1 MEPPWASRPMSLTDL
16 PIESDELQDP
26 LGRESGLDTASPSVI
41 PIAKT
46 PQRDGPPPH
55 IHRRDDRDD
64 DDDNGDTG
72 ISSSANIG
80 VAPAEGIEQPSPPSA
95 AWFSCMG
102 TEYEIVIGRR
112 YRISLQLLDDLEV
125 TLRFGLAIAG
135 AAAILQ
141 FLPSSQLQSHFPLSF
156 FIGIVVAIVFV
167 APPFLGTAIAN
178 SLSWVCGSLVG
189 CSFAIITIEVLG
201 PTRADNPSPVA
212 LGFII
217 FFVVFLLVYHGTS
230 VVFRR
235 SSTIIYCVFLMLWYS
250 DIKNSAATVPGP
262 YDFFLMVR
270 TSWLGLAFALAA
282 LAVPLP
288 QLGWPPL
295 LPMPRM
301 ALPKVLMG
309 TFKAADILAGVFVEL
324 ARGYE
329 LGDSSLFLDEY
340 GHRLLIRI
348 ENTERMLQGLQ
359 GLIGAAGRWEPFLS
373 WPAPRLVSFIS
384 SCCGGGIFG
393 STLRLGNI
401 GAVISNLLLMCLLQ
415 RNHINVMLRRADP
428 TATAPW
434 SRAMAPNMLADLEQL
449 AVNVSSL
456 LRQRSVL
463 HTLSPLYDR
472 STEAT
477 QERERIE
484 TETLDLVSSLTRHM
498 REHVAETLDETNA
511 AAREIAFHC
520 NALVRL
526 SVMAST
532 AVTIARVASEP
543 PIGPPFAARVIEWL
557 LEYLRFLKGG
567 VTHAFRL
574 VTLRSS
580 PRKFIVHRHRRL
592 AGSLLVSSAVVVAC
606 LFFLID
612 TLRRNVPTGFGVVTN
627 TLILM
632 DRDMWAANMQAG
644 EQRLAGTALAIAGSF
659 WLTSLW
665 PNGDQVG
672 IFLFIIAY
680 CVVARFI
687 QCNARWT
694 QMAYSF
700 QTALFLILF
709 RSGSIAKGNVT
720 TSATANAIATTLGV
734 GIVVLANL
742 VWPIRSRTLIR
753 PRIFKNLMEHFI
765 PLVQASIPPPSLRVE
780 QPTQPATN
788 DQAEVKRPKLPPA
801 ALIGKLAHS
810 TAQQEELIKEAG
822 LEPLILR
829 APFPEPEFAAVLAQ
843 QRRLAA
849 ALTPLS
855 RIGDMLAAAIKE
867 ENERRSLDEPSSSKA
882 HKFVDL
888 GDEQANLAAIVVLD
902 QDEDPAATSSSSSY
916 SLPSLSPPHEQPP
929 PPLSTSSSLLYLS
942 LDPFLDISKVI
953 CERLRAIAIATKRK
967 ELTHLPSKR
976 LYHSFLD
983 FTVHLKSA
991 VSSGELPPSVSPL
1004 LYAFA
1009 YQIRV
1014 AVFEIDSLRH
1024 AVDRLYESKTF
1035 LNLQPAIP
1043 FFALPAIRTRQ
1054 KHASV

>member
-1 MEPPWASRPMSLTDL
+1 MSLTDL
-16 PIESDELQDP
+16 PTRRDELQDP
-26 LGRESGLDTASPSVI
+26 LGRESGLDTASPSA
-41 PIAKT
+41 PTLT
-46 PQRDGPPPH
+46 PQRDPPPPH
-55 IHRRDDRDD
+55 IHRRDNRA

-80 VAPAEGIEQPSPPSA
+80 VAPAEGIQQPSPPSIA
-95 AWFSCMG
+95 TPWFKFRG

-112 YRISLQLLDDLEV
+112 YRISLQLLDDLDV
-125 TLRFGLAIAG
+125 TLRFGLAIAA

-141 FLPSSQLQSHFPLSF
+141 FLPSSQLQSHFPLPLL
-156 FIGIVVAIVFV
+156 IGIVVAVIFV

-189 CSFAIITIEVLG
+189 CSFVIITTKVLG
-201 PTRADNPSPVA
+201 SDNPSPVA

-230 VVFRR
+230 VTFRR
-235 SSTIIYCVFLMLWYS
+235 SSTIVYCLFLALWYS
-250 DIKNSAATVPGP
+250 DIKNSATVPGP

-270 TSWLGLAFALAA
+270 TSWLGLAFSLAA

-780 QPTQPATN
+780 QVMPASALP
-788 DQAEVKRPKLPPA
+788 DFDKEGSQEEQEEQQQSKAKQAKKAKLPPA

-829 APFPEPEFAAVLAQ
+829 APFPEPEFAAILAQ

-855 RIGDMLAAAIKE
+855 RIGDMLAAVIKDE
-867 ENERRSLDEPSSSKA
+867 EERRQSEASNDADKVLSSLGAET
-882 HKFVDL
+882 
-888 GDEQANLAAIVVLD
+888 QLAAIVVLD
-902 QDEDPAATSSSSSY
+902 QDEDPAATSSSSTY
-916 SLPSLSPPHEQPP
+916 SLLTPS
-929 PPLSTSSSLLYLS
+929 STPQLHRDLTYSTLPNLT
-942 LDPFLDISKVI
+942 LDPFFELASEI

-1043 FFALPAIRTRQ
+1043 FFALPAIRTR
-1054 KHASV
+1054 HAHQT

>member
-1 MEPPWASRPMSLTDL
+1 MSLTDL
-16 PIESDELQDP
+16 PTRRDELQDP

-46 PQRDGPPPH
+46 PQRDPPPPH
-55 IHRRDDRDD
+55 IHRRDD

-230 VVFRR
+230 VTFRR
-235 SSTIIYCVFLMLWYS
+235 SSTIVYCLFLALWYS
-250 DIKNSAATVPGP
+250 DIKNSATVPGP

-720 TSATANAIATTLGV
+720 TSATANAIATALGV
-734 GIVVLANL
+734 ALVALANL

-829 APFPEPEFAAVLAQ
+829 APFPEPEFAAILAQ

-855 RIGDMLAAAIKE
+855 RIGDMLAAVIKDE
-867 ENERRSLDEPSSSKA
+867 EERRQSEASNDADKVLSSLGAET
-882 HKFVDL
+882 
-888 GDEQANLAAIVVLD
+888 QLAAIVVLD
-902 QDEDPAATSSSSSY
+902 QDEDPAATSSSSTY
-916 SLPSLSPPHEQPP
+916 SLLTPS
-929 PPLSTSSSLLYLS
+929 STPQLHRDLTYSTLPNLT
-942 LDPFLDISKVI
+942 LDPFFELASEI

-1043 FFALPAIRTRQ
+1043 FFALPAIRTR
-1054 KHASV
+1054 HAHQT